1 MERSERRKLKR
12 FAVKEVAFAV
22 LKTEE
27 DEELGQIINI
37 SPRGLAFQ
45 YFVGNR
51 SIQYAEE
58 LDLLLPDNG
67 FHINN
72 INFKTVADFE
82 MNNEL
87 PFSSITKRQQSVCFS
102 NLTKEQ
108 RIDID
113 KFIRNFTRELND

>member
-1 MERSERRKLKR
+1 MENSERRKQKR
-12 FAVKEVAFAV
+12 FAVKDVAFAV

-51 SIQYAEE
+51 SIQQAEK

-67 FHINN
+67 FHIDN
-72 INFKTVADFE
+72 IKFETVADFE
-82 MNNEL
+82 LSNEL
-87 PFSSITKRQQSVCFS
+87 PFSSITKRQQSICF
-102 NLTKEQ
+102 NTLTKEQ
-108 RIDID
+108 RFDID
-113 KFIRNFTRELND
+113 KFIRYHTHELND